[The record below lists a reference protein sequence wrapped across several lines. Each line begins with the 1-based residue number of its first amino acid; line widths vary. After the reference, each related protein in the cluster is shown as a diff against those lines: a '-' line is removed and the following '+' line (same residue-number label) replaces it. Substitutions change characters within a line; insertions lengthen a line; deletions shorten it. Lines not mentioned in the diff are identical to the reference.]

1 LNASNAASSN
11 WKETFIASSVSP
23 TLRSVSCLHT
33 WHLPSKGL
41 NGTILTVRRQEEPR
55 LRLSYIQAQVRR
67 RRFRIAAHALT
78 EASKDGI
85 RARDITHAILTGE
98 TIESYPERERLLILG
113 YQPEHTIPIHVV
125 CDYSDPDEV
134 VAVTVY
140 VPGRGEWIADR
151 TRKQ

>member
-1 LNASNAASSN
+1 M
-11 WKETFIASSVSP
+11 
-23 TLRSVSCLHT
+23 
-33 WHLPSKGL
+33 
-41 NGTILTVRRQEEPR
+41 
-55 LRLSYIQAQVRR
+55 RLSHIQAQVQR

-85 RARDITHAILTGE
+85 RTTDIVHAIMTGE
-98 TIESYPERERLLILG
+98 IIESYPELERLLILG
-113 YQPEHTIPIHVV
+113 YHPEQVIAIHIV

-140 VPGRGEWIADR
+140 VPSRDRWVADR

>member
-1 LNASNAASSN
+1 M
-11 WKETFIASSVSP
+11 
-23 TLRSVSCLHT
+23 
-33 WHLPSKGL
+33 
-41 NGTILTVRRQEEPR
+41 
-55 LRLSYIQAQVRR
+55 RLSDIQALVRQ

-98 TIESYPERERLLILG
+98 AIESYPERERLLILS
-113 YQPEHTIPIHVV
+113 YEPERNIPIHVV

-140 VPGRGEWIADR
+140 VPSRSEWIADR
-151 TRKQ
+151 TRKHR